1 MSGGKTMIRTQMAV
15 NDAVFALAQ
24 GQDLDA
30 LKNRIESAV
39 AQGGRF
45 ASFVVVGNR
54 EVSVLFSPHTAV
66 AFSVET
72 VAFDERDDGDAD
84 VPYGGFF
91 DE

>member
-1 MSGGKTMIRTQMAV
+1 MNGGKTLIRTQMAV

-24 GQDLDA
+24 GQDIEA
-30 LKNRIESAV
+30 LKARIEGAV
-39 AQGGRF
+39 ERGGRF
-45 ASFVVVGNR
+45 ESFVIVGNR
-54 EVSVLFSPHTAV
+54 EVSVLFSPHTSV